1 MCGIYGIFQPSG
13 RLPGDVDAWDLAAQQ
28 LLSHRGPDGRNSVH
42 RLGSSVLLGHTRLS
56 IIDLAGG
63 LQPIANEDNSVWVV
77 FNGEIY
83 NYIELREALCRSQHR
98 FRTST
103 DTEVLV
109 HLYEEKGDK
118 LLADLD
124 GMFAFALLDEKRR
137 RLLLARDRFGE
148 KPLYWT
154 LRNGGKSIAFASELK
169 VLLALPGISREI
181 DVAAV
186 SQYFALGYVPAPRT
200 HIRGI
205 HKLCAGEALTMTAD
219 GPVRTFRYWSPS
231 VPDQASDRRCEQ
243 ELVHDLWHLLKEST
257 RLRLRSDVP
266 VGAFLSGGID
276 STMIVAAVREVEP
289 TCKLTTFCARFDDDT
304 LDESK
309 YARLVANAA
318 GTDHREIQI
327 SEQELISCFDELLAY
342 YDEPFAD
349 PAMFPTYAICRAAR
363 QECKVL
369 LSGDGGDEIFGGYHH
384 YYRYFSWRNLRKVPG
399 ARAAAGIL
407 SARWPSGRSGAGLL
421 QFMASNVRRPEL
433 PNMVGDMETLFTEP
447 YRTEAQFGLRE
458 LTDRLQAHSLGPY
471 PYSLM
476 ARDVSSYLP
485 EQVLVKVDR
494 ASMRASIEC
503 RAPILNTKL
512 WEFSTSLP
520 LTRHF
525 RDGQGKALLRAA
537 LPNWVPEQIRTRRKQ
552 GFVPPLA
559 SWFREKLKSSLDISI
574 RQPGAAAKEMI
585 RMDSFQRLFTA
596 HMNGADNSAALFR
609 WLAFQRA
616 VAG

>member
-13 RLPGDVDAWDLAAQQ
+13 RLPDDVDAWDLAAQQ
-28 LLSHRGPDGRNSVH
+28 LLSHRGPDGRNSVR

-63 LQPIANEDNSVWVV
+63 AQPIANEDNSVWVV

-83 NYIELREALCRSQHR
+83 NYIELRKALCRSQHR

-137 RLLLARDRFGE
+137 RLLLVRDRFGE

-169 VLLALPGISREI
+169 VLLALPGISREV

-186 SQYFALGYVPAPRT
+186 SQYFALGFVPAPRT
-200 HIRGI
+200 YIRGI

-219 GPVRTFRYWSPS
+219 GRVRTFRYWSPS
-231 VPDQASDRRCEQ
+231 VPGQASDRRCEQ
-243 ELVHDLWHLLKEST
+243 ELIHDLWHLLKEST

-266 VGAFLSGGID
+266 IGAFLSGGID

-289 TCKLTTFCARFDDDT
+289 ACKLTTFCARFDDDT
-304 LDESK
+304 LDELK
-309 YARLVANAA
+309 HARLVANAA
-318 GTDHREIQI
+318 GTEHREIQI

-399 ARAAAGIL
+399 VRAAAEDL
-407 SARWPSGRSGAGLL
+407 ERAMAERPERRWSVAIYGFQPA
-421 QFMASNVRRPEL
+421 ASRASEYVRRYG
-433 PNMVGDMETLFTEP
+433 NFI
-447 YRTEAQFGLRE
+447 Y
-458 LTDRLQAHSLGPY
+458 
-471 PYSLM
+471 
-476 ARDVSSYLP
+476 
-485 EQVLVKVDR
+485 
-494 ASMRASIEC
+494 
-503 RAPILNTKL
+503 
-512 WEFSTSLP
+512 
-520 LTRHF
+520 
-525 RDGQGKALLRAA
+525 
-537 LPNWVPEQIRTRRKQ
+537 
-552 GFVPPLA
+552 
-559 SWFREKLKSSLDISI
+559 
-574 RQPGAAAKEMI
+574 
-585 RMDSFQRLFTA
+585 
-596 HMNGADNSAALFR
+596 
-609 WLAFQRA
+609 
-616 VAG
+616 